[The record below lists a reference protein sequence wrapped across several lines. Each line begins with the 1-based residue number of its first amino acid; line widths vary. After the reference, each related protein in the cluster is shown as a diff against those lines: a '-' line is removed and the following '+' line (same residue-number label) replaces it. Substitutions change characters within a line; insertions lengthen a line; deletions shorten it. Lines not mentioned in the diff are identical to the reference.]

1 MTYAV
6 VRWLGYLATFGV
18 IGATVFRFW
27 LVPRITG
34 VAAEPRQALVDRGVL
49 AGRLASVVLALMLLS
64 KLYLQSRSMIEPDE
78 PLSPEI
84 IRLVIASAWG
94 KGWLAQAIAALAAMT
109 GWRAMTNPAR
119 TRPAGALVVLSA
131 LGLALALPLTGHAIG
146 LPAAGRLGY
155 PLTVLHAG
163 AGAIWL
169 GTLGIMLVVV
179 LRRPD
184 AAVPLGP
191 LVRAFSTVALPAG
204 LLTIGCGLVV
214 AWRYVGGL
222 DALVATDYGNVLLVK
237 IGALAGIAAA
247 GAYNWR
253 VVLPRLEVGQP
264 SPIARSAALET
275 LVGLILLAAT
285 AVLVSLPAPG
295 ETLP

>member
-6 VRWLGYLATFGV
+6 VRWLGYLAAFGV
-18 IGATVFRFW
+18 IGATVFRLW
-27 LVPRITG
+27 LAPRIAGMAT
-34 VAAEPRQALVDRGVL
+34 VPMQALVDRGVL
-49 AGRLASVVLALMLLS
+49 AGRMASVVLALTLLG

-94 KGWLAQAIAALAAMT
+94 KGWLAQATVALVAMT
-109 GWRAMTNPAR
+109 GWWAM
-119 TRPAGALVVLSA
+119 TRPALARPAAAVVALSA
-131 LGLALALPLTGHAIG
+131 VGLVLALPLTGHAIG

-184 AAVPLGP
+184 PSVRLGP

-204 LLTIGCGLVV
+204 IVTIGCGLVV
-214 AWRYVGGL
+214 AWRYVGGF
-222 DALVATDYGNVLLVK
+222 DALIATVYGNVLLVK

-253 VVLPRLEVGQP
+253 IVLPRLEIGQP
-264 SPIARSAALET
+264 APISRSATLET
-275 LVGLILLAAT
+275 VVGLILLAIT

-295 ETLP
+295 ETPP